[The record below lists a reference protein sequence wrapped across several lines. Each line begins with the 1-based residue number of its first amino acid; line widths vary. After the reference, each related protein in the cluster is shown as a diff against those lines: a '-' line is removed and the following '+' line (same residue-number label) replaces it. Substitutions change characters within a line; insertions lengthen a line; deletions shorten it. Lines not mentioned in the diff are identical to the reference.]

1 MRRFSVYRAL
11 YFFVIF
17 YTIATMTQDLIP
29 FVSLNRIFYF
39 GIIACLG
46 FVLFSRLEKNTFF
59 CLFAIGVDV
68 MLVHLAYSISGNVL
82 DYIYFTSSLMWL
94 LFMTSKERREKL
106 LSEFMLHKN
115 LNKAVI
121 YFSVA
126 LTVFALITKSGYQ
139 YSWGSAAYYVGFS
152 SLTHT
157 AASSLCLVGAIIL
170 LMYCKEKFSW
180 MIMSFLLILCYGIF
194 ETGARTYIISAMV
207 IVYLYIS
214 KSKGDRKFKAIIYAV
229 ALALVVIILSRSS
242 IIDKFNFTS
251 NADQYNKVDKL
262 TQQTSGRATFWIIDL
277 KGFLDNSLFAKI
289 FGHGH
294 GYTYY
299 LNEKYYHLKVWA
311 HNDFIQTLVG
321 GGLLTLYIYLSSL
334 VKSIKSVIYD
344 HTRMDKIMLLLYCIF
359 PAVFNGFYNYSHYF
373 LSFIVLCLLLDYER
387 INRRALISDI
397 AE

>member
-11 YFFVIF
+11 YFFIIL
-17 YTIATMTQDLIP
+17 YMIATMIQDLIP
-29 FVSLNRIFYF
+29 FISLNRVFYF
-39 GIIACLG
+39 GIIVCLG
-46 FVLFSRLEKNTFF
+46 FVLFSRLEKYTIF
-59 CLFAIGVDV
+59 CLFAIMVDIV
-68 MLVHLAYSISGNVL
+68 LVHLAYDISGNVL

-94 LFMTSKERREKL
+94 LFIIDGNRREKL
-106 LSEFMLHKN
+106 LSEFMLHRQIN
-115 LNKAVI
+115 TAAI
-121 YFSVA
+121 YFCVA

-157 AASSLCLVGAIIL
+157 AASSLCLVGALIL
-170 LMYCKEKFSW
+170 LMYCREKFSW
-180 MIMSFLLILCYGIF
+180 KIMFFLLILCYGIF
-194 ETGARTYIISAMV
+194 ETGARTYIISALV

-214 KSKGDRKFKAIIYAV
+214 NSKGSRKIKAFIYAV
-229 ALALVVIILSRSS
+229 ALALMVVVLSRSN
-242 IIDKFNFTS
+242 IIDKFKFTS
-251 NADQYNKVDKL
+251 NIDQYNRLDKL

-299 LNEKYYHLKVWA
+299 LNERYYHLKVWA
-311 HNDFIQTLVG
+311 HNDFIQVLVG

-334 VKSIKSVIYD
+334 IKSIKSVIYN
-344 HTRMDKIMLLLYCIF
+344 HKKMDKAMLLLYCIF

-373 LSFIVLCLLLDYER
+373 LSFIVLCLLFDNEWIKER
-387 INRRALISDI
+387 DTVLL
-397 AE
+397 